1 MFKYVKFEKVETE
14 HTVLE
19 FRGMS
24 EEVKVNHFSS
34 ANSLSYAVSIESE
47 IESAINELV
56 NAQDEAI
63 NCVFITQ
70 NDFKELV
77 GESLQLKRIREVVA
91 TEIAKRYSL
100 ADEIAMSK
108 RDTTDEKR
116 VAYESYVAECLAI
129 GYGLKA
135 EIGY

>member
-24 EEVKVNHFSS
+24 EDVKVNHFDADVVSVEADNEADIDALIAS
-34 ANSLSYAVSIESE
+34 QSIE
-47 IESAINELV
+47 
-56 NAQDEAI
+56 I
-63 NCVFITQ
+63 NCVVITHTE
-70 NDFKELV
+70 FKELV

-91 TEIAKRYSL
+91 SEIAKRYSF

-108 RDTTDEKR
+108 RAVDDVKR
-116 VAYESYVAECLAI
+116 LEYESYVNECLAI